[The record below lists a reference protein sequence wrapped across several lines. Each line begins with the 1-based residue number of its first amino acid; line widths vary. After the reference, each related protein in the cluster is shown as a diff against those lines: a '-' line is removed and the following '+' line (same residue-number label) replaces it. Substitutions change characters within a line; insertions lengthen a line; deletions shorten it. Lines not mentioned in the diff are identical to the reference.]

1 MAEDANMMA
10 IRLHVP
16 LLDRLRGWIDDLTA
30 ASAGAPEDR
39 CETVTAMSYAE
50 ILAASAF
57 LDFGGVPID
66 WRSLECRDEGWDRIK
81 D

>member
-16 LLDRLRGWIDDLTA
+16 LLDRLRGWIDDLA
-30 ASAGAPEDR
+30 AAPAEAPEDR

-57 LDFGGVPID
+57 LDFGGVPVD
-66 WRSLECRDEGWDRIK
+66 WLSTRSPEKECDRINQ
-81 D
+81 